1 MKILYL
7 VLNISYANITYALTF
22 LSRSNHKKPKSGK
35 PEYKEDIGAWV
46 PVASISAFD
55 KLETPQKLELF
66 GSDYVFWNK
75 DNVWSLQKD
84 ICPHRFAPLSQGR
97 IEGNCI
103 QCPYHGWEFNYNGS
117 CAKIPQLED
126 MPPNSI
132 TLSTIPLF
140 ITHDLI
146 WGFFDFNITGEF
158 GLKSYTP
165 DKQYPN
171 LELTKDQKFF
181 TRELPYS
188 FDILIENFMDP
199 SHIPFAHHGLQGK
212 REDGCPIKMESY
224 IQNETHLEVLF
235 KDTVNSKNR
244 TGIVSFQRPARY
256 HYRTI
261 RENGEYKINIE
272 IYVVPVREG
281 RTRVFMSSPFS
292 KGIVPTWIV
301 HALSLIHI

>member
-132 TLSTIPLF
+132 TCLL
-140 ITHDLI
+140 
-146 WGFFDFNITGEF
+146 
-158 GLKSYTP
+158 YT
-165 DKQYPN
+165 
-171 LELTKDQKFF
+171 
-181 TRELPYS
+181 S
-188 FDILIENFMDP
+188 P
-199 SHIPFAHHGLQGK
+199 SP
-212 REDGCPIKMESY
+212 RD
-224 IQNETHLEVLF
+224 
-235 KDTVNSKNR
+235 
-244 TGIVSFQRPARY
+244 
-256 HYRTI
+256 
-261 RENGEYKINIE
+261 
-272 IYVVPVREG
+272 
-281 RTRVFMSSPFS
+281 
-292 KGIVPTWIV
+292 
-301 HALSLIHI
+301 